1 MENSILLSTKKV
13 LNLAPEYTVFDQ
25 DIVMH
30 INAAFSILNQLG
42 VGPVEGFTIQDES
55 AVWDDF
61 VLLPGSEPSQ
71 SLVKT
76 YVQLKARMLFDPPT
90 TSFLLEAM
98 KEQIEQYEWRLNV
111 FREYALPGEE
121 DLNELERE
129 RQEFHRTLR
138 RQRNAM
144 GRPAF
149 QE

>member
-25 DIVMH
+25 DIIMH